1 MIEAKHLLVDTNVWL
16 DYYLQEGAFDEAKRL
31 VELAEAG
38 KIDLLYAPTTAKDVF
53 YILPRRLAR
62 RNVNGINVSFA
73 SASWACI
80 EHMMQVATASP
91 LSLAE
96 CEMARMLGKHMSDLE
111 DNLIIASGETA
122 DVDYVVTSDRRMLE
136 AMPEVQKVTPLN
148 DGQLERL
155 LKPWLGDDVDLSNL
169 PMPRLIDV
177 KLKKDAEINFMALA
191 EKLATVAPQASL
203 DNHKLWLNKLINFA
217 SGLKMLALSVLALVI
232 GITSGAIFYSTQ
244 TSLGL
249 HKDIIEILHLLGA
262 KDTYIAQ
269 QYAAKTAVLGF
280 WGGLIGVVFAV
291 PTIFVIAHLAQQI
304 EGGIIN
310 EARLSWGA
318 WTVIFSL
325 PLFSMLVAMQT
336 AYYTVKRTL
345 EKMM

>member
-1 MIEAKHLLVDTNVWL
+1 MLRYNNMRHRELPLSTDSSNLFLKVMISIAVFLFAVTLAGVLSINSMLVNWNSS
-16 DYYLQEGAFDEAKRL
+16 
-31 VELAEAG
+31 
-38 KIDLLYAPTTAKDVF
+38 
-53 YILPRRLAR
+53 ILGSLTVQLIP
-62 RNVNGINVSFA
+62 VNGVDKLKAKN
-73 SASWACI
+73 
-80 EHMMQVATASP
+80 ET
-91 LSLAE
+91 
-96 CEMARMLGKHMSDLE
+96 
-111 DNLIIASGETA
+111 LIQEQRAA
-122 DVDYVVTSDRRMLE
+122 AMLE

>member
-1 MIEAKHLLVDTNVWL
+1 
-16 DYYLQEGAFDEAKRL
+16 
-31 VELAEAG
+31 
-38 KIDLLYAPTTAKDVF
+38 
-53 YILPRRLAR
+53 
-62 RNVNGINVSFA
+62 
-73 SASWACI
+73 
-80 EHMMQVATASP
+80 MM
-91 LSLAE
+91 
-96 CEMARMLGKHMSDLE
+96 
-111 DNLIIASGETA
+111 
-122 DVDYVVTSDRRMLE
+122 
-136 AMPEVQKVTPLN
+136 
-148 DGQLERL
+148 
-155 LKPWLGDDVDLSNL
+155 

-310 EARLSWGA
+310 EARLIQSSTRAAGKY
-318 WTVIFSL
+318 ICC
-325 PLFSMLVAMQT
+325 PLIYGLAHC
-336 AYYTVKRTL
+336 L
-345 EKMM
+345 L

>member
-1 MIEAKHLLVDTNVWL
+1 MIKNEPLITRKQELPLKDNSTTLFLKVMISIAVFLFAVTLAGVLSINSMLNAWNNSILGSLTVQIMPVNNINQEKARLETLEQQKKAVDFLKKLPEAE
-16 DYYLQEGAFDEAKRL
+16 Q
-31 VELAEAG
+31 
-38 KIDLLYAPTTAKDVF
+38 
-53 YILPRRLAR
+53 
-62 RNVNGINVSFA
+62 VS
-73 SASWACI
+73 
-80 EHMMQVATASP
+80 T
-91 LSLAE
+91 
-96 CEMARMLGKHMSDLE
+96 
-111 DNLIIASGETA
+111 
-122 DVDYVVTSDRRMLE
+122 
-136 AMPEVQKVTPLN
+136 LN
-148 DGQLERL
+148 DAQLQNL
-155 LKPWLGDDVDLSNL
+155 LQPWLGDGIDISEL
-169 PMPRLIDV
+169 PTPRLIDV